1 MDETELICLGLIP
14 AFGVRMV
21 VIDFLS
27 TPAITDE
34 RNVSSGPLLNGDE
47 TARRLAFA
55 KEMIGANLIK

>member
-1 MDETELICLGLIP
+1 MDETELICFGLIP

-34 RNVSSGPLLNGDE
+34 GKMSSGPILNGDE
-47 TARRLAFA
+47 TGWWLAFF
-55 KEMIGANLIK
+55 KEMIETNLIK